1 MYRETIHNDEL
12 AVLPLIQFE
21 GKITLVES
29 REDYLASVDYLARQK
44 VLGFD
49 TETKP
54 AFKKGVVY
62 EVALLQLATKE
73 RAFLFRLNKIG
84 LPNGLKDILENPDIK
99 KIGVAI
105 RDDIKGLQK
114 LNKFTPGGFIE
125 LQDRV
130 KDYGIQDFSLKKLS
144 AIILGY
150 RISKAQRVTNWEAPE
165 LSEAQQIY
173 AATDAW
179 ISHRIY
185 ENLKAQSPLQP
196 PPEGEAT
203 KKTPMNTK

>member
-1 MYRETIHNDEL
+1 MTYKISIDKEEL
-12 AVLPLIQFE
+12 ADLPLIQFE
-21 GKITLVES
+21 GEIMLVES
-29 REDYLASVDYLARQK
+29 KDDYMSSIEYLAQQTM
-44 VLGFD
+44 LGFD
-49 TETKP
+49 TETRP

-62 EVALLQLATKE
+62 EVALLQLATKD

-84 LPNGLKDILENPDIK
+84 LPNGLKNILENPDIE

-114 LNKFTPGGFIE
+114 LNNFKPGGFVE

-130 KDYGIQDFSLKKLS
+130 KDYGILDFSLKKLS
-144 AIILGY
+144 AIVLGY
-150 RISKAQRVTNWEAPE
+150 RISKAQQVTNWEALE

-185 ENLKAQSPLQP
+185 ESLNQ
-196 PPEGEAT
+196 E
-203 KKTPMNTK
+203 

>member
-1 MYRETIHNDEL
+1 MIYKISIDKEEL
-12 AVLPLIQFE
+12 AILPLIQFE
-21 GKITLVES
+21 GEIMLVES
-29 REDYLASVDYLARQK
+29 KEDYLSSIEYLARQK
-44 VLGFD
+44 MLGFD

-62 EVALLQLATKE
+62 EVALLQLATKD

-84 LPNGLKDILENPDIK
+84 LPNGLINILENPNIE

-114 LNKFTPGGFIE
+114 LNNFKPSGFVE

-130 KDYGIQDFSLKKLS
+130 KDYGILDFSLKKLS
-144 AIILGY
+144 AIVLGY
-150 RISKAQRVTNWEAPE
+150 RISKAQQVTNWEALE

-185 ENLKAQSPLQP
+185 ESLTQQL
-196 PPEGEAT
+196 T
-203 KKTPMNTK
+203 

>member
-1 MYRETIHNDEL
+1 MYKVNIDKEEL

-29 REDYLASVDYLARQK
+29 KEDYLTAVEYLARQK
-44 VLGFD
+44 ALGFD

-62 EVALLQLATKE
+62 EVSLLQLATKD

-84 LPNGLKDILENPDIK
+84 LPNGLKNILENPAIE

-114 LNKFTPGGFIE
+114 LNNFKPGGFIE

-130 KDYGIQDFSLKKLS
+130 KEYGIQDFSLKKLS
-144 AIILGY
+144 AIVLGY
-150 RISKAQRVTNWEAPE
+150 RISKAQRVTNWEALE
-165 LSEAQQIY
+165 LSDAQQVY

-185 ENLKAQSPLQP
+185 ESLNHK
-196 PPEGEAT
+196 
-203 KKTPMNTK
+203 

>member
-1 MYRETIHNDEL
+1 MVYRESIDKEEL
-12 AVLPLIQFE
+12 AELPLIQFE
-21 GKITLVES
+21 GEISLVETKES
-29 REDYLASVDYLARQK
+29 YLESIEYLSRQK

-54 AFKKGVVY
+54 AFKKGVVN
-62 EVALLQLATKE
+62 EVALLQLSTE
-73 RAFLFRLNKIG
+73 DRAFLFRLNKIG
-84 LPNGLKDILENPDIK
+84 LPNGLKGILENPGIF

-114 LNKFTPGGFIE
+114 LNNFKPGGFIE
-125 LQDRV
+125 LQDHV

-144 AIILGY
+144 AIVLGY
-150 RISKAQRVTNWEAPE
+150 RISKSQRITNWEAPD
-165 LSEAQQIY
+165 LTEAQQIY

-185 ENLKAQSPLQP
+185 ESLNQQ
-196 PPEGEAT
+196 
-203 KKTPMNTK
+203 

>member
-1 MYRETIHNDEL
+1 MYKINIDKEEL

-21 GKITLVES
+21 GKISLVES
-29 REDYLASVDYLARQK
+29 KEDYLEAIEYLAKQK
-44 VLGFD
+44 ILGFD

-62 EVALLQLATKE
+62 EVALLQLASKE

-84 LPNGLKDILENPDIK
+84 FPNGLKSILENPDIE

-105 RDDIKGLQK
+105 RDDIKALQK
-114 LNKFTPGGFIE
+114 LNNFKPGGFVE
-125 LQDRV
+125 LQERV

-144 AIILGY
+144 AIVLGY
-150 RISKAQRVTNWEAPE
+150 RISKAQRVTNWEALE
-165 LSEAQQIY
+165 LSDAQQIY

-185 ENLKAQSPLQP
+185 ESLNLQ
-196 PPEGEAT
+196 T
-203 KKTPMNTK
+203 I

>member
-1 MYRETIHNDEL
+1 MVYRESIDKEEL
-12 AVLPLIQFE
+12 AELPLIQFE
-21 GKITLVES
+21 GEISLVETKES
-29 REDYLASVDYLARQK
+29 YLESIEYLSRQK

-54 AFKKGVVY
+54 AFKKGVVN
-62 EVALLQLATKE
+62 EVALLQLSTE
-73 RAFLFRLNKIG
+73 DRAFLFRLNKIG
-84 LPNGLKDILENPDIK
+84 LPNGLKGILENPEIR

-114 LNKFTPGGFIE
+114 LNSFKPGGFVE
-125 LQDRV
+125 LQDHV

-144 AIILGY
+144 AIVLGY
-150 RISKAQRVTNWEAPE
+150 RISKSQRITNWEAPD
-165 LSEAQQIY
+165 LTEAQQIY

-185 ENLKAQSPLQP
+185 ESLNQQ
-196 PPEGEAT
+196 
-203 KKTPMNTK
+203 

>member
-1 MYRETIHNDEL
+1 MYKETIDNDEL
-12 AVLPLIQFE
+12 AILPLIQFE
-21 GKITLVES
+21 GEIKLVES
-29 REDYLASVDYLARQK
+29 KEDYQASVDYLSRQK
-44 VLGFD
+44 ILGFD

-84 LPNGLKDILENPDIK
+84 LPNGLKGILENPDIQ

-114 LNKFTPGGFIE
+114 LNKFTPGGFVE

-144 AIILGY
+144 AIVLGY

-165 LSEAQQIY
+165 LTEAQQIY

-185 ENLKAQSPLQP
+185 ESLNLK
-196 PPEGEAT
+196 
-203 KKTPMNTK
+203 

>member
-1 MYRETIHNDEL
+1 MYKINIDKEEL

-29 REDYLASVDYLARQK
+29 KEDYLMAIEYLAKQK
-44 VLGFD
+44 ILGFD

-62 EVALLQLATKE
+62 EVALLQLATKD

-84 LPNGLKDILENPDIK
+84 FPNGLKSILENPAIE

-114 LNKFTPGGFIE
+114 LNNFKPGGFVE

-144 AIILGY
+144 AIVLGY
-150 RISKAQRVTNWEAPE
+150 RISKAQRVTNWEALE
-165 LSEAQQIY
+165 LSDAQQIY

-185 ENLKAQSPLQP
+185 ESLNHKAI
-196 PPEGEAT
+196 
-203 KKTPMNTK
+203 

>member
-1 MYRETIHNDEL
+1 MIYKENIDKDEL
-12 AVLPLIQFE
+12 AELPLIQFE
-21 GKITLVES
+21 GEITLVETK
-29 REDYLASVDYLARQK
+29 EDYLISIDYLTRQSM
-44 VLGFD
+44 LGFD

-62 EVALLQLATKE
+62 DVALLQLATQD

-84 LPNGLKDILENPDIK
+84 LPNGLKNILENPDIE

-114 LNKFTPGGFIE
+114 LNHFNPGGFIE
-125 LQDRV
+125 LQDHV
-130 KDYGIQDFSLKKLS
+130 KEYGIQDFSLKKLS
-144 AIILGY
+144 AIVLGY
-150 RISKAQRVTNWEAPE
+150 RISKAQRVTNWEAVE

-185 ENLKAQSPLQP
+185 ESLNQQ
-196 PPEGEAT
+196 
-203 KKTPMNTK
+203 

>member
-1 MYRETIHNDEL
+1 MYRESIDKEEL
-12 AVLPLIQFE
+12 AELPLIQFE
-21 GKITLVES
+21 GKISLVES
-29 REDYLASVDYLARQK
+29 NEDYISSIEYLSKQTM
-44 VLGFD
+44 LGFD

-62 EVALLQLATKE
+62 EVALLQLATSD

-84 LPNGLKDILENPDIK
+84 LPNSLKNILENPEIQ

-114 LNKFTPGGFIE
+114 LNHFKPGGFIE
-125 LQDRV
+125 LQDHV
-130 KDYGIQDFSLKKLS
+130 KDYGIQNFSLKKLS
-144 AIILGY
+144 AIVLGF
-150 RISKAQRVTNWEAPE
+150 RISKSQRVTNWEAPD

-179 ISHRIY
+179 VSHRIY
-185 ENLKAQSPLQP
+185 ESLNQ
-196 PPEGEAT
+196 
-203 KKTPMNTK
+203 

>member
-1 MYRETIHNDEL
+1 MYKESIDKDEL
-12 AVLPLIQFE
+12 DELPLVQFE
-21 GKITLVES
+21 GEITLIES
-29 REDYLASVDYLARQK
+29 KEDYLASIEYLAQQK

-62 EVALLQLATKE
+62 EVALLQLATKD

-84 LPNGLKDILENPDIK
+84 LPNGLKSILENPKIE

-114 LNKFTPGGFIE
+114 LNQFKPGGFVE
-125 LQDRV
+125 LQERV
-130 KDYGIQDFSLKKLS
+130 KDYGIQDFSLKKIS
-144 AIILGY
+144 AIVLGC
-150 RISKAQRVTNWEAPE
+150 RISKSQRVTNWEAIE
-165 LSEAQQIY
+165 LTEAQQIY

-179 ISHRIY
+179 VSHRIY
-185 ENLKAQSPLQP
+185 ESLNRQ
-196 PPEGEAT
+196 
-203 KKTPMNTK
+203 